1 MERIG
6 TQENYGCKGV
16 FFILLIGCT
25 LFGCFHSI
33 QMGYKVVKSHFSIVE
48 QNIFISWLTHLGK
61 KKNTGYVMDN
71 ARDM

>member
-1 MERIG
+1 MGAR
-6 TQENYGCKGV
+6 V
-16 FFILLIGCT
+16 FIFILLIGCT